1 MVGFQSINGLSGELD
16 FNYSDN
22 DPCNWSLS
30 VIPRLYLVI
39 IVIAKRGW
47 GNDCYLNLGRLADH
61 TY

>member
-22 DPCNWSLS
+22 DPCSWSPS

-39 IVIAKRGW
+39 IMIAKRGW
-47 GNDCYLNLGRLADH
+47 GNGCYLNLGSLADH